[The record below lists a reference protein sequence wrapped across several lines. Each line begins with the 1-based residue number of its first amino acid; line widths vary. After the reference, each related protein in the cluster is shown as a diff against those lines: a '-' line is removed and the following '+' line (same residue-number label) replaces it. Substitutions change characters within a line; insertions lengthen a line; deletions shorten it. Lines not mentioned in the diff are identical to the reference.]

1 MTINAWS
8 MYVISC
14 ICNIV
19 HEISVFI
26 GACIVPIIQMQDMR
40 VWAMLLFG
48 ISQIAIMLSCV
59 VVPSIASFLIIIH
72 RNLYA

>member
-1 MTINAWS
+1 
-8 MYVISC
+8 
-14 ICNIV
+14 
-19 HEISVFI
+19 
-26 GACIVPIIQMQDMR
+26 MQDMR